1 MIYFN
6 NLTRTCFVLAMA
18 TWLNN
23 SWAQSGKKYALD
35 GNQKYNNGVQYK
47 DLAEEAMQKGDSVQ
61 YLQLNEQAE
70 QHFLDAEVDYKK
82 ALDQNKDF
90 LKADFN
96 LGDALYKQ
104 GRYEEAI
111 SKFDEIIQKS
121 PNNVVKGS
129 SYHNIGNAHL
139 QQFMKDPKNSEAL
152 DQSIEAY
159 KNALRNNP
167 GDNEAR
173 YNLEMAKRLKY
184 QQQQQ
189 QQQQQQDNQ
198 QQDQDQQKNKEQ
210 QQQENQQQE
219 KDNKKDK
226 EQQQQQ
232 QQKDKKNDKNKEQ
245 EAEATANEMTKEEAE
260 RLLEALKNE
269 EEKLQDKLKKKK
281 ASGAKKYIEKDW

>member
-1 MIYFN
+1 
-6 NLTRTCFVLAMA
+6 MA

-189 QQQQQQDNQ
+189 QQDNQ

-210 QQQENQQQE
+210 QQQDNQQQE

-232 QQKDKKNDKNKEQ
+232 QKKDEKNDKNKEQ

-281 ASGAKKYIEKDW
+281 VSGAKKYIEKDW